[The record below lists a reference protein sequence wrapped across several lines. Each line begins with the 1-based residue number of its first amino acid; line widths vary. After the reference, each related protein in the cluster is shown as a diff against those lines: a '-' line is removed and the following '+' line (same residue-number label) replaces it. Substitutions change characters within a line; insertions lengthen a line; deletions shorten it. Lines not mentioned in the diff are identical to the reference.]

1 MEPCVN
7 EEPKR
12 NYFDIAPLLRQH
24 ENKLRREIVQLTIRL
39 DSSSGRKKK
48 HDSKREQKHWEQLRN
63 SILDAQQGGALSYS
77 LPNLEQIEQVVLNK
91 RLSSSDVRSMLPE
104 GSVSQADEEV
114 DEGFRTPV
122 SVCAS
127 GYASGCSS
135 PQSLKSPKSDAV
147 LADPGTSGR
156 PSSAMPSYSS
166 CTALVQ
172 RWRSPDH
179 SPKPSEERKRLVQSP
194 VRIPEA
200 ESRSRSPV
208 RQREAGASSEGTAH
222 RYRHSCH
229 SEQDQERQSEAREEE
244 SAEIRR
250 SAVTLEE
257 MHASLDRLTRILR
270 EIALLINVS
279 PAQRERLGEAH
290 RQRPSRS
297 LASMRI
303 SGLTRS
309 ISRQH
314 SPSLRESL
322 SLSGSQAPPVRE
334 SGHPARP
341 VSSRDTTCVT
351 PSDNEEGRESHRQ
364 KGKHPKV
371 RRRQGQHSV
380 PQTHVMLAPRRA
392 SENEVVIQSVSA
404 VTSHVPSDF
413 DSASGSEDVS
423 SLSSKSG
430 SDSEISISLEADSGG
445 EERNRVVPKDRPAR
459 TSSRPA
465 SVRSDDERTLLSSQ
479 ARSPEFFEEHP
490 PFLPHDALPADHG
503 AFEAASLQEDEDYG
517 RLSPGEVPFS
527 SEGPVP
533 LVEPTFPVLEMQ
545 GGGQGRGFRGI
556 ARGSCWSDPGHFGS
570 EPLNVEN
577 FDDDVD
583 AFPLFRSADDR
594 LSPSGIPLEQGA
606 RDEDMSQHI
615 WRWANSETG
624 RVIDEAAMRRLELF
638 KTTYGGNIDG
648 QPPHMKSANLRL
660 SSTPKRVG
668 QRMCQVEVVCI
679 ITPIAEETNS
689 EPTSTSRMQ
698 AARATSLPERKAQ

>member
-1 MEPCVN
+1 MEGDGVQVILCTALPDAN
-7 EEPKR
+7 DR
-12 NYFDIAPLLRQH
+12 GRSPLLR
-24 ENKLRREIVQLTIRL
+24 RL

-77 LPNLEQIEQVVLNK
+77 LPNLEQIKQVVLNK

-114 DEGFRTPV
+114 DEGFRTPA
-122 SVCAS
+122 SLCAS

-135 PQSLKSPKSDAV
+135 PQSLKSPKSDAS

-156 PSSAMPSYSS
+156 PSSAMPSSSS

-179 SPKPSEERKRLVQSP
+179 SPKPREEVKRKHLVQSP
-194 VRIPEA
+194 ARITEA
-200 ESRSRSPV
+200 ESRSRSFV
-208 RQREAGASSEGTAH
+208 RQREAGTSSEGTAH

-229 SEQDQERQSEAREEE
+229 SEQEQEGQSEAREED
-244 SAEIRR
+244 SAEIRW

-279 PAQRERLGEAH
+279 PAQRGRLGEAH

-297 LASMRI
+297 LASMRS

-309 ISRQH
+309 ISLHH
-314 SPSLRESL
+314 SPSSHESQ
-322 SLSGSQAPPVRE
+322 SLPGPQAPPVRQ

-341 VSSRDTTCVT
+341 VSSRDTTSVA

-364 KGKHPKV
+364 KGKHSKV
-371 RRRQGQHSV
+371 QQRQGQLPV

-404 VTSHVPSDF
+404 VTSHDPSDF
-413 DSASGSEDVS
+413 DSANGSEDVS
-423 SLSSKSG
+423 SLSSISG
-430 SDSEISISLEADSGG
+430 SDSEVSISLEADSGA
-445 EERNRVVPKDRPAR
+445 EERNRVVPKDRPAG
-459 TSSRPA
+459 TSTRPA

-479 ARSPEFFEEHP
+479 ARSPEFFEQHP

-503 AFEAASLQEDEDYG
+503 AFEAASLQEDEDHG

-533 LVEPTFPVLEMQ
+533 FVEPTFPVLEMQ

-556 ARGSCWSDPGHFGS
+556 ARGSCWSDPGHLGS

-577 FDDDVD
+577 VDDDVD
-583 AFPLFRSADDR
+583 ACPTFRSADDR
-594 LSPSGIPLEQGA
+594 LPPSGIPLDQGA

-648 QPPHMKSANLRL
+648 QPPHMVWTADF
-660 SSTPKRVG
+660 
-668 QRMCQVEVVCI
+668 E
-679 ITPIAEETNS
+679 
-689 EPTSTSRMQ
+689 
-698 AARATSLPERKAQ
+698 